1 MDRTAWIVVSL
12 CVIGL
17 VGWQI
22 YVARQMPSR
31 PAPVNVASG
40 QASPT
45 ATPKVFEASP
55 PPAAPEATPKSA
67 EPVTSFAEKI
77 ETLRNS
83 DVELRL
89 TNRGGGIKEAVLLG
103 QIAEKGQRVALNSAQ
118 GAPIGAIIE
127 SPLVGTPTLPEF
139 IASTESNSVVQF
151 ERTTAEQV
159 AIRKKFFF
167 EKSPENKDNYVIE
180 IDVGWFGSSGGF
192 LGVGQR
198 AARPYYQ
205 ENLAGAEWAAVSN
218 QFFTTLMAPLTA
230 KATGVWGRSFDIERP
245 PDQKLLGIEGAMGMP
260 GFQLQPGQ
268 TYSARFEIYAGPKLY
283 HRLAQL
289 PHNEAEV
296 MDFGIF
302 KLVCQFLLNFMNL
315 LHSWLHD
322 YGLAILALTTIIKL
336 TLWPIQNRAN
346 RSMRQMAALSPKM
359 QELKD
364 KYKDDPTR
372 MNQELMKLYKQY
384 GINPVGG
391 CLPMMIQIPIFF
403 GLFKMLGQAVEL
415 RDAKFLWVK
424 DLSQPDTIAHLPL
437 LGWPVNIIP
446 LCMAAT
452 QVWLMAM
459 TPKTGDPTQRRITM
473 FTPKDLLD
481 TMLGYLGFVVQ
492 IEETSNEGGN
502 PTLQIYTEE
511 SGRLIGRNGE
521 TLEAIQFLLNRLL
534 QAREMDAEKV
544 IVDCEHYRSM
554 REDRIVQRVR
564 ELAER
569 VRITGRSLQLEPMNS
584 YERRL
589 VHNAFKDDPDVATW
603 SPSDSARIKQIT
615 LVKRQPKKEAAPK
628 EQMSS

>member
-1 MDRTAWIVVSL
+1 MDRTAWIVVIL
-12 CVIGL
+12 CVVGL
-17 VGWQI
+17 VAWQI
-22 YVARQMPSR
+22 YVAKQISPRPMPI
-31 PAPVNVASG
+31 NVASA

-45 ATPKVFEASP
+45 ATPKVFEPSP
-55 PPAAPEATPKSA
+55 PPAVPEATPKSTEA
-67 EPVTSFAEKI
+67 VPSFAEKI

-89 TNRGGGIKEAVLLG
+89 TNRGGGIKEAVLLR
-103 QIAEKGQRVALNSAQ
+103 QIAEKGQRVVLNSAQ
-118 GAPIGAIIE
+118 SAPIGAIIE
-127 SPLVGTPTLPEF
+127 QPSAPTLPEF
-139 IASTESNSVVQF
+139 TASTESNSVVQF
-151 ERTTAEQV
+151 ERTTDEQV
-159 AIRKKFFF
+159 VVRKKFSF
-167 EKSPENKDNYVIE
+167 EKSSENKDNYVIDMDVDLE
-180 IDVGWFGSSGGF
+180 NRGSKPYQSGGYFVALGSAAPIHSKDYPSYTRLVWCIDGRAKGIDVGWFGSSGGF
-192 LGVGQR
+192 LGVVGQR

-205 ENLAGAEWAAVSN
+205 ENIAGAEWVAVSN
-218 QFFTTLMAPLTA
+218 QFFTTLMAPLSA
-230 KATGVWGRSFDIERP
+230 KATGVWGRSFDIERS

-296 MDFGIF
+296 MDFGMF
-302 KLVCQFLLNFMNL
+302 KIVCQFLLNFMNL
-315 LHSWLHD
+315 LNSWLHD

-359 QELKD
+359 QELRD

-415 RDAKFLWVK
+415 RNAKFLWVK

-452 QVWLMAM
+452 QIWLMAM
-459 TPKTGDPTQRRITM
+459 TPKTGDPTQRRIMM
-473 FTPKDLLD
+473 FTPLIFLFICYNFAAALALYY
-481 TMLGYLGFVVQ
+481 TAQNLFS
-492 IEETSNEGGN
+492 I
-502 PTLQIYTEE
+502 LQFYQ
-511 SGRLIGRNGE
+511 N
-521 TLEAIQFLLNRLL
+521 
-534 QAREMDAEKV
+534 
-544 IVDCEHYRSM
+544 
-554 REDRIVQRVR
+554 
-564 ELAER
+564 
-569 VRITGRSLQLEPMNS
+569 
-584 YERRL
+584 
-589 VHNAFKDDPDVATW
+589 
-603 SPSDSARIKQIT
+603 
-615 LVKRQPKKEAAPK
+615 KRQPMPTLEKVAPPGK
-628 EQMSS
+628 QKR

>member
-1 MDRTAWIVVSL
+1 MDRTAWIVVIL

-22 YVARQMPSR
+22 YVAKQISPR
-31 PAPVNVASG
+31 PAPINVAPG
-40 QASPT
+40 QPSPT
-45 ATPKVFEASP
+45 ATPKVFEPSP
-55 PPAAPEATPKSA
+55 TPAVPEATPKAA
-67 EPVTSFAEKI
+67 EPVSSFAEKI

-89 TNRGGGIKEAVLLG
+89 TNRGGGIKEAVLLR
-103 QIAEKGQRVALNSAQ
+103 QMAEKGQRVVLNSAQ
-118 GAPIGAIIE
+118 SAPIGAIIE
-127 SPLVGTPTLPEF
+127 QPSGPTPTLPEF
-139 IASTESNSVVQF
+139 TASTESNSVVQF

-159 AIRKKFFF
+159 SIRKKFSF
-167 EKSPENKDNYVIE
+167 EKSSENKDNYVIE
-180 IDVGWFGSSGGF
+180 MDVDLENRGSKPYQSAGYFVALGSAAPIHPKDYPSYTRLVWCIDGRAKGIDVGWFGSSGGF

-205 ENLAGAEWAAVSN
+205 ENIAGAEWVAVSN

-230 KATGVWGRSFDIERP
+230 KATGVWGRRFDIDYS
-245 PDQKLLGIEGAMGMP
+245 PDQKLQAVEGALGMP

-268 TYSARFEIYAGPKLY
+268 THSARFEIYAGPKIY

-296 MDFGIF
+296 MDFGMF
-302 KLVCQFLLNFMNL
+302 KIVCQFLLNFMNL

-322 YGLAILALTTIIKL
+322 YGLAILALTTVIKL

-415 RDAKFLWVK
+415 RNAKFLWVK

-459 TPKTGDPTQRRITM
+459 TPKTGDPTQRRIMM
-473 FTPKDLLD
+473 FMPLIFLFICYNFAAALALYYTAQNL
-481 TMLGYLGFVVQ
+481 FS
-492 IEETSNEGGN
+492 I
-502 PTLQIYTEE
+502 LQFYQ
-511 SGRLIGRNGE
+511 N
-521 TLEAIQFLLNRLL
+521 
-534 QAREMDAEKV
+534 
-544 IVDCEHYRSM
+544 
-554 REDRIVQRVR
+554 
-564 ELAER
+564 
-569 VRITGRSLQLEPMNS
+569 
-584 YERRL
+584 
-589 VHNAFKDDPDVATW
+589 
-603 SPSDSARIKQIT
+603 
-615 LVKRQPKKEAAPK
+615 KRQPMPTLEKVAPPGK
-628 EQMSS
+628 RKR

>member
-17 VGWQI
+17 IGWQV
-22 YVARQMPSR
+22 YVAKQMPPR
-31 PAPVNVASG
+31 TAHVNVASA

-45 ATPKVFEASP
+45 ATPKVPEASP
-55 PPAAPEATPKSA
+55 QPAVAEATPKNA
-67 EPVTSFAEKI
+67 EAVPSFSEKT

-89 TNRGGGIKEAVLLG
+89 TNRGGGIKEAVLLK
-103 QIAEKGQRVALNSAQ
+103 QMAEKGQLVVLNSGQ
-118 GAPIGAIIE
+118 SVPIGAIIE
-127 SPLVGTPTLPEF
+127 QPSAPTLAEF
-139 IASTESNSVVQF
+139 TASNESNSVVKF
-151 ERTTAEQV
+151 ERTTTDQV
-159 AIRKKFFF
+159 VVRKKFSF
-167 EKSPENKDNYVIE
+167 ETSSETKENYVIE
-180 IDVGWFGSSGGF
+180 MDVDLENRGAKPYQNGGYFVALGSAAPIHPRDYPSYTRLAWCIDGRAKGIDVNWFGSSAGF
-192 LGVGQR
+192 LGLNQR

-205 ENLAGAEWAAVSN
+205 ENISGAEWVAVSN

-230 KATGVWGRSFDIERP
+230 KATGVWGRRFDVEYSP
-245 PDQKLLGIEGAMGMP
+245 EQKLPAIEGALGMP

-289 PHNEAEV
+289 SHNEAEV
-296 MDFGIF
+296 MDFGMF
-302 KLVCQFLLNFMNL
+302 KIVCQFLLNFMNL

-322 YGLAILALTTIIKL
+322 YGLAILALTAIIKL

-415 RDAKFLWVK
+415 RNASFLWVR
-424 DLSQPDTIAHLPL
+424 DLSQPDTIAHLPI
-437 LGWPVNIIP
+437 LGWPINIIP

-452 QVWLMAM
+452 QIWLMAM
-459 TPKTGDPTQRRITM
+459 TPKSGDPTQRRVMM
-473 FTPKDLLD
+473 FTPLIFLFICYNFAAALALYY
-481 TMLGYLGFVVQ
+481 TAQNLFS
-492 IEETSNEGGN
+492 I
-502 PTLQIYTEE
+502 LQFYQ
-511 SGRLIGRNGE
+511 N
-521 TLEAIQFLLNRLL
+521 
-534 QAREMDAEKV
+534 
-544 IVDCEHYRSM
+544 
-554 REDRIVQRVR
+554 
-564 ELAER
+564 
-569 VRITGRSLQLEPMNS
+569 
-584 YERRL
+584 
-589 VHNAFKDDPDVATW
+589 
-603 SPSDSARIKQIT
+603 
-615 LVKRQPKKEAAPK
+615 KRQPMPTLEKVASPGKRNR
-628 EQMSS
+628 

>member
-1 MDRTAWIVVSL
+1 MDRTAWIVVIL

-17 VGWQI
+17 VLWQI
-22 YVARQMPSR
+22 YAAKQMSPR
-31 PAPVNVASG
+31 PAPINAVSG

-55 PPAAPEATPKSA
+55 PPAVPEATPKST
-67 EPVTSFAEKI
+67 EPIPGFAEKF

-89 TNRGGGIKEAVLLG
+89 TNRGGGIKEAVLLR
-103 QIAEKGQRVALNSAQ
+103 QIAEKEQRVVLNSAQ
-118 GAPIGAIIE
+118 SAPIGAIIE
-127 SPLVGTPTLPEF
+127 QPSAPTLPEF
-139 IASTESNSVVQF
+139 TGSTESNSVVQF

-167 EKSPENKDNYVIE
+167 EKSSENKDNYVIE
-180 IDVGWFGSSGGF
+180 MDVDLENRGTKPYQSAGYFLALGSAAPVHSKDYPSYTRLVWCAGCGGGITAGAKGIDVGWFGSSNGF
-192 LGVGQR
+192 LGLGQR

-205 ENLAGAEWAAVSN
+205 ENISGAEWVAVSN
-218 QFFTTLMAPLTA
+218 QFFTTLMAPLSA
-230 KATGVWGRSFDIERP
+230 KATGVWGRSFDIERS

-296 MDFGIF
+296 MDFGMF
-302 KLVCQFLLNFMNL
+302 KIVCQFLLNFMNL
-315 LHSWLHD
+315 LNSWLHD

-359 QELKD
+359 QELRD

-415 RDAKFLWVK
+415 RNAKFLWVK

-452 QVWLMAM
+452 QIWLMAM
-459 TPKTGDPTQRRITM
+459 TPKTGDPTQRRIMM
-473 FTPKDLLD
+473 FMPLIFLFICYNFAAALALYYTAQNL
-481 TMLGYLGFVVQ
+481 FS
-492 IEETSNEGGN
+492 I
-502 PTLQIYTEE
+502 LQFYQ
-511 SGRLIGRNGE
+511 N
-521 TLEAIQFLLNRLL
+521 
-534 QAREMDAEKV
+534 
-544 IVDCEHYRSM
+544 
-554 REDRIVQRVR
+554 
-564 ELAER
+564 
-569 VRITGRSLQLEPMNS
+569 
-584 YERRL
+584 
-589 VHNAFKDDPDVATW
+589 
-603 SPSDSARIKQIT
+603 
-615 LVKRQPKKEAAPK
+615 KRQPMPTLEKVAPPGK
-628 EQMSS
+628 RKR